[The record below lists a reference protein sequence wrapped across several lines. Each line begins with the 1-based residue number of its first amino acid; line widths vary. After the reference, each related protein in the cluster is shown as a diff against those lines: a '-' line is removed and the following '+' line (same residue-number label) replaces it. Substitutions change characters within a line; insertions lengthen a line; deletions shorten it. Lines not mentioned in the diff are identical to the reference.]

1 MLRDGFNSGSKPEVK
16 TYHIHI
22 YYEVGKESEPQAKAL
37 AQQIARL
44 FPGYVEV
51 VHEYD
56 KPGGPHAASN
66 VAVHLKGSGF
76 GEIVSWLQFNSG
88 DLSALVHPK
97 SGDVIKDHI
106 DYGLWLGP
114 RREGLLNDV
123 YFDKKRRERS
133 AKPGIP
139 KH

>member
-1 MLRDGFNSGSKPEVK
+1 MLKDAFNKGDKPAVK

-22 YYEVGKESEPQAKAL
+22 YYEVGKETEPQAKAL

-44 FPGYVEV
+44 FPEHVEE

-66 VAVHLKGSGF
+66 VAVHLKSAGF
-76 GEIVSWLQFNSG
+76 GDIVSWLQFNSG

-123 YFDKKRRERS
+123 YFAKKRRERS
-133 AKPGIP
+133 AKPGNP
-139 KH
+139 GP